1 MSPFKPTKK
10 YTQIAIYT
18 GATIAVAILFGVL
31 LFNLGAV
38 GGLLA
43 RLVSTLS
50 PLLYGL
56 MIAYLLRPLVVRLES
71 LYARLFRKDTRKS
84 EKARER
90 AEALTRASSILTSF
104 VLVGAV
110 IICFVVFV
118 MPLLL
123 GDTKLLGERLVQLA
137 EKLVDFVNYF
147 GSALG
152 FHLTVDVLLGFL
164 QNSREVIMASLTTFG
179 ASLATTLFDFFVGL
193 CLSIGILYHRRA
205 LAASVRRFSAALFPL
220 RVFRYLEKLTYFSN
234 RIFGKYLIGKI
245 VECSI
250 VGLIYLIVLP
260 ILGVPYPFLIT
271 IVMTIT
277 NFIPIIGAILG
288 GIPCGILILTGDNP
302 IVALWFIIIVLAV
315 EQLDGNIIFPKVIG
329 TIIDLRAVWIMVA
342 VALFGGFFGII
353 GMFLSP
359 PLFSVIYMLIKDA
372 TNHRLEKKGQPTV
385 TDHYTDLF
393 ATTAAPRKRRLKH
406 LFFLGDRDHE
416 EEDLHKKDG
425 KEGKKP

>member
-18 GATIAVAILFGVL
+18 GATVAVAILFGVL
-31 LFNLGAV
+31 LFNLGKV
-38 GGLLA
+38 GDLLLD
-43 RLVSTLS
+43 LVSVLS

-56 MIAYLLRPLVVRLES
+56 MIAYLIRPLVTRFES
-71 LYARLFRKDTRKS
+71 LYARLFHRDTRET
-84 EKARER
+84 EKARHR
-90 AEALTRASSILTSF
+90 ADVLARSLSIFSSFL
-104 VLVGAV
+104 LVGAV
-110 IICFVVFV
+110 IACFVVFV

-137 EKLVDFVNYF
+137 EKLVEFANYF
-147 GSALG
+147 GTALG
-152 FHLTVDVLLGFL
+152 FHLTVEGLLDFL
-164 QNSREVIMASLTTFG
+164 QGSRDVIMTAITQFG
-179 ASLATTLFDFFVGL
+179 ASLATALFDFFVGL
-193 CLSIGILYHRRA
+193 CLSISILFHRGTLVGA
-205 LAASVRRFSAALFPL
+205 LRRFSAAVFSL
-220 RVFRYLEKLTYFSN
+220 RVFRYLEKLAYFSN

-245 VECSI
+245 VECAI

-302 IVALWFIIIVLAV
+302 LLALWFIIIVLAV

-342 VALFGGFFGII
+342 VALFGGFFGIV

-359 PLFSVIYMLIKDA
+359 PLFSVIYMLVKDA
-372 TNHRLEKKGQPTV
+372 TNHRLEKKGQPTE

-406 LFFLGDRDHE
+406 IFFLGDREHE
-416 EEDLHKKDG
+416 EDEPRKKDE
-425 KEGKKP
+425 KEEN